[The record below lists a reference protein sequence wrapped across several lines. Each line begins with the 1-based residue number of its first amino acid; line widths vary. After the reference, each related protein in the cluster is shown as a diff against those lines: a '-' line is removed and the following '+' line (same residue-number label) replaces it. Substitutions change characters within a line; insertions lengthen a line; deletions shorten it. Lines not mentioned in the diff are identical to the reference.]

1 MRGRGEGGLTGAASR
16 TRFSAV
22 PQNMDEVTQVLERV
36 ERGDG
41 QAATELL
48 PLVYEQLR
56 ALAAAKMVQE
66 PPGQTLQPTALVHEA
81 WLRLAGAPHQ
91 HWNGRNHFFMAAAEA
106 MRRILVERARQKAR
120 LKRGGRQERVPLDK
134 LDLAVNSDSEALL
147 LVEDALERLAAH
159 DPLKARLV
167 ALRFFGGLSLA
178 EAAPVLGVSEPTAK
192 RHWAYARAWL
202 FQEIER
208 LRDG

>member
-1 MRGRGEGGLTGAASR
+1 
-16 TRFSAV
+16 
-22 PQNMDEVTQVLERV
+22 MDEVTQVLERV

-41 QAATELL
+41 QAAAELL

-56 ALAAAKMVQE
+56 TLAAAKMVQE
-66 PPGQTLQPTALVHEA
+66 PAGQTLQPTALVHEA
-81 WLRLAGAPHQ
+81 WLRLASGPPQ
-91 HWNGRNHFFMAAAEA
+91 HWNSRNHFFMAAAQA

-120 LKRGGRQERVPLDK
+120 LKRGGGQERVPLDK
-134 LDLAVNSDSEALL
+134 LDLAVNSDSETLL
-147 LVEDALERLAAH
+147 LVEEALERLAAH
-159 DPLKARLV
+159 DPLKAKLV
-167 ALRFFGGLSLA
+167 ALRFFVGLSLA

-208 LRDG
+208 LRGG